1 MVQIRQQVR
10 LLISFR
16 CLIARRALFFTF
28 TGYFFHGLV
37 IDRITA
43 GIFENIYRND
53 VKTMNECLALIQRKG
68 VKGMVV
74 DSII

>member
-1 MVQIRQQVR
+1 MGQIKQQVR

-28 TGYFFHGLV
+28 TGFHGLV

-53 VKTMNECLALIQRKG
+53 VNHERVPCFDSMKG
-68 VKGMVV
+68 DEGNG
-74 DSII
+74 S